1 MVEKIEEEERNF
13 KIISESF
20 IYKHFFDVDRKYSV
34 EFYLSSIMRFSII
47 EKIISDY
54 IFKFDQKSKD
64 FLLYP
69 LLEFYSDNPS
79 KKSLFNSYLKYFI
92 NTFDEDNPLFF
103 YAELSKE
110 FIRVLKYE
118 DISTLKFEEN
128 ILKLEFL
135 LAWHLENNFFPKNI
149 LENFDYVAN
158 DNFYL
163 NKGITNYIY
172 SINSVYLINKFL
184 EIFEKQNLCTRL
196 EGSLG
201 LVNDYFC
208 TEKVFYYYCDNE
220 GMKKLSCGNFVKYL
234 IEQLNTS
241 LNKFK
246 NRKINNY
253 EIENYILINLFFIN
267 NTITNFPFYLNKE
280 PEITE
285 IFKLVDTYKSW
296 PNPISN
302 YCNALIEN
310 IINENSFQGIS
321 VLNKIRQM
329 YYIDLLDKEITYI
342 NVKDFRYTLI
352 INSNEWEKRH
362 SDGSDT
368 YFNLLRFLNY
378 LIERPRKNGNKK
390 IILKEMLI
398 KILITILFNSNQK
411 ITEENIKLIYK
422 HYMPDYKT
430 INSSENKLNEKDKIK
445 GALDKILKILD
456 VGFDKSIN
464 DFNKEINI
472 LSDKIINIGKL
483 NIQEDTSNILNNDYL
498 LPIDSMRNYL
508 RPEYCEIKKIYRGVN
523 NNYQALDLLDIY
535 INQFKHVVNTYFKY
549 LLKDSDDPMIQSNLN
564 TVRKNFYDSF
574 RINIL
579 LIEEQNTIN
588 DFVENINKKVFNAI
602 DEKITEEDYINF
614 WSLFVDE
621 KKEILPKYIIYL
633 VPSYDITDSNPFRI
647 LFEDNLIEYETYLS
661 EYIARN
667 DYIYRNII
675 FMPFASV
682 CDKYQNFQKEL
693 NKIITDKNVNN
704 KNNDINS
711 IPFNN
716 IDIKTIYS
724 FLKKPLDIYFGDSNG
739 IFNLDLYKITINENV
754 IEKIFWKNID
764 IIDNNND
771 SSRITK
777 LKMTCVDYL
786 GIEKKEKI
794 EINIG
799 NNNFHIKLFN
809 LFFKN
814 NVPFNYNM
822 NSNNGWLEMFLD
834 DKYDSIE
841 NEKILNFA
849 SFLEK
854 SKENK
859 FYEENNLPQSDIE
872 TRYKNYK
879 IKDIIIESN
888 SPSIVIRCDDY
899 EDLGYYEKIDLT
911 TIKKNNGELK
921 LKIKVDIFKVN
932 EEKYSLPIA
941 TFISI

>member
-92 NTFDEDNPLFF
+92 NTFEEDNPLFF

-172 SINSVYLINKFL
+172 SINSVYLIDKFL

-208 TEKVFYYYCDNE
+208 TEKVFYYYCDNA

-253 EIENYILINLFFIN
+253 EIENYILINLFFID

-280 PEITE
+280 PEMTE

-430 INSSENKLNEKDKIK
+430 INSNENKLNEKDKIK

-633 VPSYDITDSNPFRI
+633 VPSYDNTESNPFRI

-716 IDIKTIYS
+716 IDRKTIYS
-724 FLKKPLDIYFGDSNG
+724 FLKKPLDIYLGDSNG

-911 TIKKNNGELK
+911 TNKKNNGELK

>member
-34 EFYLSSIMRFSII
+34 KFYLSSIMRFSII

-92 NTFDEDNPLFF
+92 NTFEEDNPLFF

-208 TEKVFYYYCDNE
+208 TEKVFYYYCDNA

-253 EIENYILINLFFIN
+253 DIENYILINLFFIN

-430 INSSENKLNEKDKIK
+430 INGSENKLNEKDKIK

-724 FLKKPLDIYFGDSNG
+724 FLKKPLDIYLGDSNG

-911 TIKKNNGELK
+911 TNKKNNGELK

>member
-92 NTFDEDNPLFF
+92 NTFEEDNPLFF

-267 NTITNFPFYLNKE
+267 NTITNYPFYLNKE
-280 PEITE
+280 PEMTE

-430 INSSENKLNEKDKIK
+430 INSNENKLNEKDKIK

-716 IDIKTIYS
+716 VDIKTIYS
-724 FLKKPLDIYFGDSNG
+724 FLKKPLDIYLGDSNG

-911 TIKKNNGELK
+911 TNKKNNGELK

>member
-20 IYKHFFDVDRKYSV
+20 IYKHFFGVDRKYSV
-34 EFYLSSIMRFSII
+34 KFYLSSIMRFSII

-92 NTFDEDNPLFF
+92 NTFEEDNPLFF

-430 INSSENKLNEKDKIK
+430 INSNENKLNEKDKIK

-472 LSDKIINIGKL
+472 LSDKIIKIGKL
-483 NIQEDTSNILNNDYL
+483 DIKDDTSNILNNDYL

-633 VPSYDITDSNPFRI
+633 VPSYDNTESNPFRI

-667 DYIYRNII
+667 DYIYSNII

-724 FLKKPLDIYFGDSNG
+724 FLKKPLDIYLGDSNG

-911 TIKKNNGELK
+911 TNKKNNGELK